1 MAKMSYSVEQQ
12 KQFFVDINEFFGKEI
27 VTTEE
32 IKMFLQKKKLST
44 PYFFFRDENRK
55 VSRGKY
61 SIAMSVVS
69 AIKPLPPF
77 PPMRKMTKPSAP
89 AFVEQE
95 RTVIHGGP
103 TSMQAD
109 ISCTVP
115 SKDPTYVPFG
125 NYSDIEKIIG
135 SKIFFPVYV
144 TGLSG
149 NGKTMSI
156 VQACAKLKREILRIN
171 VTEETDELDLIGGT
185 ELVDG
190 TTVNREGA
198 VLLAMRRGAVLLID
212 EGDLNNTKI
221 LCLMP
226 ILEGKPYF
234 NKKTG
239 EVIHP
244 AEGFNV
250 FITGNT
256 KGKGSDDGRFVGTKV
271 MNEAFLERF
280 SITMEQEY
288 PTPSI
293 EKKIVVKN
301 MEQLGCVDDDF
312 ATKLCTWSDII
323 RKAFYDGYVDEIIST
338 RRLVHIVKTFSIFSD
353 RLKAVNLAL
362 NRFDTETKTAFL
374 DFYTKCDASVNPPQP
389 ETVPTDQVAADAA
402 ANTVVTS
409 TDPHTG
415 NVIIESHGYRT
426 VIDQADIMTSSL
438 TQEEIVQRLV
448 SHHGALSTN
457 PSIVQAP
464 NTVKISPEVDTSPYG
479 FIPVQPNVN
488 TLGAT
493 GAVGSEFDFN
503 NRTP

>member
-1 MAKMSYSVEQQ
+1 MAKLSYSSEQQ
-12 KQFFVDINEFFGKEI
+12 KQFFVDINEFFGKEV

-32 IKMFLQKKKLST
+32 IKMFLQKKKLPT

-77 PPMRKMTKPSAP
+77 PPMRKMIKPSAP
-89 AFVEQE
+89 VLVEQE

-115 SKDPTYVPFG
+115 LKDPTYVPFG

-288 PTPSI
+288 PTPTV
-293 EKKIVVKN
+293 EKKIVIKN

-374 DFYTKCDASVNPPQP
+374 DFYTKCDASVNPPIP
-389 ETVPTDQVAADAA
+389 EITPMPNVA
-402 ANTVVTS
+402 TPQQITTS
-409 TDPHTG
+409 TDPLTG

-426 VIDQADIMTSSL
+426 VIGHADIVTSSL
-438 TQEEIVQRLV
+438 TQEEIVQRTV
-448 SHHGALSTN
+448 GHHNVLSTN
-457 PSIVQAP
+457 PSAIQAH

-479 FIPVQPNVN
+479 VDTIPTDVS
-488 TLGAT
+488 TSGAT
-493 GAVGSEFDFN
+493 GAVGAEYDFN